1 MINRTLL
8 FLILF
13 IFCTFVNAADL
24 VVYYGPDGSVLP
36 PGQYQKVEVSF
47 KDGKPVMTTT
57 VIMTISGDTP
67 IPPPIPDVTARIK
80 ELINSITA
88 DPDKA
93 KTSSGLAEAY
103 KQVLALVTAGTVK
116 DAGTLRKLTET
127 LIDVA
132 LADPKVMKTATWKPF
147 TDGMKSLTLPMDFA
161 GVVSAYTIAKG
172 LLESGPTPPPPPPPP
187 PIPATIKSAI
197 ILYESQQLT
206 PSQNLLLSDI
216 RNDQWLKTKKIQ
228 ILDQDSKGQKGTTVP
243 QVNAAI
249 QAAKGKQ
256 LPILAGIKED
266 GSIAFAD
273 SLPGTKDGIIS
284 KLKEYGLE

>member
-1 MINRTLL
+1 MINRILL

-13 IFCTFVNAADL
+13 ILSTFANAADL
-24 VVYYGPDGSVLP
+24 VVYYGPDGRVLP
-36 PGQYQKVEVSF
+36 PGQYQKAEVGF
-47 KDGKPVMTTT
+47 KDGKPIMTTT
-57 VIMTISGDTP
+57 IIMTIGGDTP
-67 IPPPIPDVTARIK
+67 TPPPTDIEAKIRS
-80 ELINSITA
+80 LIDSVTA

-93 KTSSGLAEAY
+93 KTSNGLAEAY
-103 KQVLALVTAGTVK
+103 KQVLSLVTAGTIK
-116 DAGTLRKLTET
+116 DVVALRKLTET

-132 LADPKVMKTATWKPF
+132 LADTKVMKTATWKPF

-172 LLESGPTPPPPPPPP
+172 LLESGPIPPTPPPPP
-187 PIPATIKSAI
+187 PIPATIKAAI

-228 ILDQDSKGQKGTTVP
+228 ILDQDSKGPKGAIVP
-243 QVNAAI
+243 QVNAVV
-249 QAAKGKQ
+249 QASKGKQ

-273 SLPGTKDGIIS
+273 SLPGTKDGVIS